1 MDRLQKARIKHT
13 CCLFT
18 PLRVCLEN
26 KRLYTY
32 ELQSEDG
39 FTPTVLKK
47 QVIVNHFGTIF
58 TDEEIVLKDG
68 YMELNENDFEFI
80 D

>member
-1 MDRLQKARIKHT
+1 MNSLQKARIKRLS
-13 CCLFT
+13 CLFT
-18 PLRVCLEN
+18 PLRVSLEN

-32 ELQSEDG
+32 ELQTEDG
-39 FTPTVLKK
+39 FNPTVLKR